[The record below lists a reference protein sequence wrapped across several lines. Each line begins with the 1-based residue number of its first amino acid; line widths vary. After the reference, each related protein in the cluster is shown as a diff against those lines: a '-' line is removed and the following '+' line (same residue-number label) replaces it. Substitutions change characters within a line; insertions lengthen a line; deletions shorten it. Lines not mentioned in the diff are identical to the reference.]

1 MCSKIILAREK
12 EESVAQQQSP
22 ITHKIYSALL
32 DQASKSPLDSLETVV
47 ADWFTLIR
55 ITGLHCAEYAQ
66 KPQTSYD
73 EHEYPSGKCVIEAF
87 VPND

>member
-32 DQASKSPLDSLETVV
+32 D
-47 ADWFTLIR
+47 
-55 ITGLHCAEYAQ
+55 
-66 KPQTSYD
+66 
-73 EHEYPSGKCVIEAF
+73 
-87 VPND
+87 